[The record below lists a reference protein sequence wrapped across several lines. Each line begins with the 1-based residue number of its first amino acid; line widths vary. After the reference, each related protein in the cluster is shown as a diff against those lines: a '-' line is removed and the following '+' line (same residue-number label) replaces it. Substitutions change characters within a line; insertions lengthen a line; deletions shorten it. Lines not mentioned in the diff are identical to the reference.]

1 MINYD
6 KHHFGGFKH
15 QEWWTMSF
23 QDTKKSEDLLQK
35 HGCPRLGW
43 VWFNNISSG
52 RISSSLGWRIVRL
65 DSQTAKMV
73 LPLRQ
78 KNSHLPRLL
87 KDWMTLSGAPMS
99 WFHKACWKHIWG
111 QWNFFGD
118 FNSMELKN
126 HTWFPRKGRSLFDNP
141 FEWGPLLTSQATVPQ
156 GLPKWAWNGVSLQEI
171 KYSQI
176 TYHYQLISTIINLHQ
191 MGDHGLKIV

>member
-1 MINYD
+1 MSELVCRNGRTFRGQENGPFQLRIVACRSGIFKQSKISVSIEMINYD

-15 QEWWTMSF
+15 QEWWTMSL

-73 LPLRQ
+73 LPLHQ

-87 KDWMTLSGAPMS
+87 KDWMTLSG
-99 WFHKACWKHIWG
+99 H
-111 QWNFFGD
+111 QWVDSIEHVG
-118 FNSMELKN
+118 
-126 HTWFPRKGRSLFDNP
+126 
-141 FEWGPLLTSQATVPQ
+141 
-156 GLPKWAWNGVSLQEI
+156 
-171 KYSQI
+171 
-176 TYHYQLISTIINLHQ
+176 
-191 MGDHGLKIV
+191 